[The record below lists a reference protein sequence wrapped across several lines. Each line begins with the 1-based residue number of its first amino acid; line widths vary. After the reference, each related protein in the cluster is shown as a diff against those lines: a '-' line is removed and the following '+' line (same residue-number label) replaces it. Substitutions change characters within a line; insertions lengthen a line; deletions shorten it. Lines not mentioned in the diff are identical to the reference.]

1 MKTFTVQLSYAAY
14 YFREEVVEAGTL
26 EEALDQAVAKA
37 NDSPN
42 WSSTDTTGNTFVD
55 AVAEGDHYDLWAD
68 NVQQLAIPSRFSED
82 RGGPHIV
89 ITVAGG
95 LIQHV
100 DIQNGTALVEV
111 HDYDTEG
118 TSEPENLQRD
128 PDGTPFLRA
137 LHSNRDEDQPDNNPA
152 PNSAASE
159 GSA

>member
-14 YFREEVVEAGTL
+14 YFREEVVEAETL
-26 EEALDQAVAKA
+26 EDALDKAVAQG

-55 AVAEGDHYDLWAD
+55 AVAEGDHFDLWAD
-68 NVQQLAIPSRFSED
+68 NVQQLPVPSRFAED
-82 RGGPHIV
+82 RGGPGIV
-89 ITVAGG
+89 ITVEGG

-100 DIQNGTALVEV
+100 DIHNGTARVEV

-118 TSEPENLQRD
+118 TSEPENLERD

-137 LHSNRDEDQPDNNPA
+137 IHSNRDEDNSPA
-152 PNSAASE
+152 PESA
-159 GSA
+159 G

>member
-14 YFREEVVEAGTL
+14 YFREEVVEAETL
-26 EEALDQAVAKA
+26 EDALDKAVTQANENA
-37 NDSPN
+37 N

-68 NVQQLAIPSRFSED
+68 NIEQLPIPSRFAED

-89 ITVAGG
+89 ITVEGG

-100 DIQNGTALVEV
+100 DIQGGTARVEV

-118 TSEPENLQRD
+118 TGSPDHIQRD
-128 PDGTPFLRA
+128 LDGPAFSRTVY
-137 LHSNRDEDQPDNNPA
+137 SNRDEDVPDTRPA
-152 PNSAASE
+152 PDSA
-159 GSA
+159 G

>member
-14 YFREEVVEAGTL
+14 YFREEVVQAETL
-26 EEALDQAVAKA
+26 EEALDQAVAQA

-68 NVQQLAIPSRFSED
+68 NVQQLPIPSRFSED

-89 ITVAGG
+89 ITVEGG

-100 DIQNGTALVEV
+100 DIQGDTALVEV

-118 TSEPENLQRD
+118 TSEPQNLQRD
-128 PDGTPFLRA
+128 PDGMAFLRTVR
-137 LHSNRDEDQPDNNPA
+137 SNRDEDQPNTGPA
-152 PNSAASE
+152 PDSA
-159 GSA
+159 G